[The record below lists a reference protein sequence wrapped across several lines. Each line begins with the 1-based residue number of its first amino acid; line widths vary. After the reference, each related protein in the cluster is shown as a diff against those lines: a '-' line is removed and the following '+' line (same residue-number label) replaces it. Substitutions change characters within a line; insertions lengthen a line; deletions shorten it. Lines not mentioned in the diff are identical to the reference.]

1 MKIRDARCKFWIR
14 RCPRRSH
21 LRTRPAALLRMAILA
36 SIVLAVVA
44 VGSLMP
50 REASA
55 SGGPGT
61 AAEFLPTPGPN
72 TYPLDNNG
80 PPMVVKVRV
89 TTTLDA
95 VEANLGSLSARL
107 VEPQLLGDFLLENDT
122 KPVNANVECIGQVI
136 AGATCTVT
144 FSFSIRCVNEQVV
157 GATTG
162 NNTGK
167 AVVDLALE
175 FVPGG
180 NNFGAAT
187 ARCVDPFGGIVE
199 IPVVSGGSGLSFGGV
214 VTIAGVVAA
223 IAVAAGIWYGRRRW
237 LR

>member
-1 MKIRDARCKFWIR
+1 M
-14 RCPRRSH
+14 
-21 LRTRPAALLRMAILA
+21 RTHAATLTRIAILA
-36 SIVLAVVA
+36 IIVLAVVA

-50 REASA
+50 GEASA

-61 AAEFLPTPGPN
+61 VGLFLPTPGPN
-72 TYPLDNNG
+72 TYALDNNG
-80 PPMVVKVRV
+80 PPVVVKVQV
-89 TTTLDA
+89 TTTLDV
-95 VEANLGSLSARL
+95 VEANVGSLSARL
-107 VEPQLLGDFLLENDT
+107 VEPQIPGDFLLENDT
-122 KPVNANVECIGQVI
+122 RVVNANVECVSQVI

-144 FSFSIRCVNEQVV
+144 FNFSIRCVNEQVV

-187 ARCVDPFGGIVE
+187 ARCVEAFGGVVE
-199 IPVVSGGSGLSFGGV
+199 VPVAGASSGLSFGGV
-214 VTIAGVVAA
+214 ATIAGVVAA
-223 IAVAAGIWYGRRRW
+223 IAVAAGLWHGRRRW